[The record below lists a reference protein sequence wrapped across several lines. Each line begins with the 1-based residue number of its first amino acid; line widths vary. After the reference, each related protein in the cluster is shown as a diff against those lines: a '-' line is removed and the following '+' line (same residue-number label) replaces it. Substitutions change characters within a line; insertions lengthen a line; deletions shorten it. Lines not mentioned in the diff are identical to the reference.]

1 VNYDHLEIPIQYQM
15 DFVWEKAGE
24 ILKKIDMETTPK
36 NKLKIF
42 IQWSKVINDTITLAS
57 NKEEAAGADE
67 SIPLTIYVLLKSN
80 PSMINTNIK

>member
-1 VNYDHLEIPIQYQM
+1 M